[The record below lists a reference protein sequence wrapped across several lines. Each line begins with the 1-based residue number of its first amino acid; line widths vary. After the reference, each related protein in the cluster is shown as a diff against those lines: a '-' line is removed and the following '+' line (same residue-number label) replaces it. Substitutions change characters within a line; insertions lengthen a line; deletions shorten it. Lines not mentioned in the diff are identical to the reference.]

1 MMEFKDLLRGTVLLV
16 AIEATGL
23 AAISAIT
30 INATGSD
37 SLAALALAWW
47 LIAIGIGIWL
57 GRPSRTADV
66 LAGPL
71 AAARTSAMLPSESA
85 TRIALNR
92 LWPIALFAIVA
103 GALGALFPQVPA
115 IATGFA
121 LGVAAAW
128 RSREAA
134 VTAVEERDGV
144 VFFVENGSAFEPVK
158 LIRSPGLRRG
168 AASP

>member
-1 MMEFKDLLRGTVLLV
+1 
-16 AIEATGL
+16 
-23 AAISAIT
+23 
-30 INATGSD
+30 
-37 SLAALALAWW
+37 
-47 LIAIGIGIWL
+47 
-57 GRPSRTADV
+57 
-66 LAGPL
+66 
-71 AAARTSAMLPSESA
+71 MLPSESA

-103 GALGALFPQVPA
+103 GALGAA
-115 IATGFA
+115 RSRRCRRSRRASRS
-121 LGVAAAW
+121 GVAAAW

-144 VFFVENGSAFEPVK
+144 IFFVENGSAFEPVK